1 MKLSRKA
8 AWPLA
13 SCCSQIALPFCLVS
27 QIRAEAGD
35 IRCLGGATSCFYR
48 RLQKVNIEGFGF
60 LSRESGVSSKWVLF
74 CGESSNFLQHTLSL
88 PIKALECRWFKM
100 FVGWKSQG
108 VYATSMELTFNL
120 NEHKNFSSLE
130 ESVSVLSGKFMQIFN
145 VAVFIRQIQSYYKAK
160 KHKSN
165 TQLIWKV

>member
-1 MKLSRKA
+1 MKVSRKS

-13 SCCSQIALPFCLVS
+13 ACCSQIALPFCLVS
-27 QIRAEAGD
+27 TTDQSRG
-35 IRCLGGATSCFYR
+35 RGHGGTTSCFYR
-48 RLQKVNIEGFGF
+48 RLQKLSIEGFGF
-60 LSRESGVSSKWVLF
+60 LSSESVSSKWVLF
-74 CGESSNFLQHTLSL
+74 CGEGFNFLQNTLSL
-88 PIKALECRWFKM
+88 PIKGLECCSFNM
-100 FVGWKSQG
+100 FVGWKSRG

-160 KHKSN
+160 KHKLN
-165 TQLIWKV
+165 TQLILKV